1 MCGSNFYGSDIKYIF
16 LRYKLVSASN
26 ISSEII
32 NPSPI
37 LKVCHKKGEKIKNK
51 KKEERNLA

>member
-1 MCGSNFYGSDIKYIF
+1 MYMF
-16 LRYKLVSASN
+16 LRYKLVSSASN

>member
-1 MCGSNFYGSDIKYIF
+1 MVSFFDVTNRLF
-16 LRYKLVSASN
+16 RYKLVSASN